1 MKIAKMAR
9 NNSSLSKFYDPTA
22 FVLLVLV
29 VLSFI
34 GAWNYA
40 EEMPG
45 IDYYVAWVAADA
57 TRNGSEHAIYSK
69 EGRYRLGR
77 EYRTTALDV
86 NPDSRQAASAR
97 IQSVPHMTATPF
109 MYWVIKL
116 FSSGDYESDL
126 TIWHAISLVLFVFSV
141 AVFCRMSGYST
152 AALLAILLPCLVWME
167 PLHAD
172 LRVAN
177 VNGFQLGILGLIL
190 LLLSKDSNRRMLFVA
205 SFMVALLVMFKPNL
219 APVSILLA
227 GAWLIRGQYHKLFTG
242 LAGMVAGTLVALAVS
257 SYFFGDAM
265 AWIDWVRAISS
276 PAYQSVEAGRGNFSP
291 GQSFKLGFQ
300 GQAILSLALCA
311 LVLVFFW
318 WGSKT
323 GGEKS
328 APSAGQPQA
337 MATVE
342 YAQLLGLGCLVHMFV
357 SPLVWTHYY
366 LLAIPVLIVAFRP
379 WPEGSERNR
388 LSPLLHRVL
397 PAIALLCLMATPIRG
412 FFDMEDLD
420 FYATVNLTAIC
431 ILALLGLWQ
440 LRFRDSG

>member
-1 MKIAKMAR
+1 MDRGNALLK
-9 NNSSLSKFYDPTA
+9 KFYDPTA
-22 FVLLVLV
+22 FVLFVLV

-57 TRNGSEHAIYSK
+57 TRNGSEHTIYSK
-69 EGRYRLGR
+69 EGRYRIGR
-77 EYRTTALDV
+77 AYRATALDE
-86 NPDSRQAASAR
+86 NPESRQAASAQ

-109 MYWVIKL
+109 MYWVIRL
-116 FSSGDYESDL
+116 FSSGDYEADL
-126 TIWHAISLVLFVFSV
+126 TTWHAIALLLFVFGV
-141 AVFCRMSGYST
+141 IAFCRMSGYST
-152 AALLAILLPCLVWME
+152 TALLAILLPCLVWME

-177 VNGFQLGILGLIL
+177 VNSFQLGMLGLIL
-190 LLLSKDSNRRMLFVA
+190 LALARDSDRRMLFA
-205 SFMVALLVMFKPNL
+205 AGFAVALLVMFKPNL
-219 APVSILLA
+219 APVSVLLP
-227 GAWLIRGQYHKLFTG
+227 GAWLIRGQYQKLVTG

-257 SYFFGDAM
+257 SYFFGGFM
-265 AWIDWVRAISS
+265 AWADWIGAISS
-276 PAYQSVEAGRGNFSP
+276 QTYQSVEASHGNFSP
-291 GQSFKLGFQ
+291 GQSFKLGFR

-311 LVLVFFW
+311 LVLGFFS
-318 WGSKT
+318 WGSKAD
-323 GGEKS
+323 GKKPAIS
-328 APSAGQPQA
+328 DAQQQA
-337 MATVE
+337 ITAVE

-366 LLAIPVLIVAFRP
+366 LLAIPMLIVAFRP
-379 WPEGSERNR
+379 WPQASDRNL
-388 LSPLLHRVL
+388 LSLLLHRVL

-420 FYATVNLTAIC
+420 FYAMVNLTAIC

-440 LRFRDSG
+440 LRFQD

>member
-1 MKIAKMAR
+1 MDR
-9 NNSSLSKFYDPTA
+9 RDTFLNRFYDPTA
-22 FVLLVLV
+22 FVLFVLVL
-29 VLSFI
+29 LSFI

-69 EGRYRLGR
+69 EGRYRIGR
-77 EYRTTALDV
+77 EYRTAALDE
-86 NPDSRQAASAR
+86 NPDSRQATSAR

-109 MYWVIKL
+109 MYWVIEL
-116 FSSGDYESDL
+116 FSSGDYEADL
-126 TIWHAISLVLFVFSV
+126 TAWHAIALVLFVFGV
-141 AVFCRMSGYST
+141 VVFCHMSGYSA

-177 VNGFQLGILGLIL
+177 VNSFQLGMLGLIL
-190 LLLSKDSNRRMLFVA
+190 LLLAKDSERRVLFA
-205 SFMVALLVMFKPNL
+205 AGFMVALLVLFKPNL
-219 APVSILLA
+219 APVAVLLP

-242 LAGMVAGTLVALAVS
+242 LAGMVAGTLIAFAIS
-257 SYFFGDAM
+257 SYFFGGFT
-265 AWIDWVRAISS
+265 AWIDWTGLISS
-276 PAYQSVEAGRGNFSP
+276 RTYQFVEASQGNFST

-318 WGSKT
+318 WGGKADGNKPALR
-323 GGEKS
+323 GGQQKVITS
-328 APSAGQPQA
+328 
-337 MATVE
+337 VE
-342 YAQLLGLGCLVHMFV
+342 YAQLLGLACLVHMFV

-366 LLAIPVLIVAFRP
+366 LLAIPMLIVAFRP
-379 WPEGSERNR
+379 WPEGSDRN
-388 LSPLLHRVL
+388 LPSFLLHRVL

-420 FYATVNLTAIC
+420 FYAMVNLTAIC

-440 LRFRDSG
+440 LQFLD